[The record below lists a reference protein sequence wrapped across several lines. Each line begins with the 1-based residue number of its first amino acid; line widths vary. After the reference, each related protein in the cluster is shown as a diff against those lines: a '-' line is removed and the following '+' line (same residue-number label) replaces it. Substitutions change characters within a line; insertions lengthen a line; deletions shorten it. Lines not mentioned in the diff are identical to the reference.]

1 MFLPIKL
8 ICDRRPRRDATNVI
22 SIQFCFSSERRT
34 LLFTGL
40 AVPIKHWN
48 KKTACISKDL
58 PVNYGIAEEMNMQLR
73 QMLRAS
79 EDIVH
84 FAIEKKMEDPLAF
97 LKQVFHPKIDPN
109 TLKAKLERCA
119 SHLPKDKCEN
129 FDFFWQMEDYIKSKT
144 RKVSTGMVRSYNVMK
159 KRLLAFEKHQKKKI
173 TFESFDFN
181 FYESFVN
188 YLTYEHI
195 HMRRGINIRGL
206 KKNSVGTSIKQLR
219 IFLRDRIRRKLIKDI
234 DLSDYK
240 ILEEEA
246 DTIYLT
252 SIEICNLYL
261 LDLTSHPEWARFRDM
276 FVLGCLTGLRFS
288 DFNEIKPDDIRN
300 GVLYKKQGKSDKW
313 VVIPLRSEAHDIL
326 INKFEKRVPK
336 TSNAELNR
344 YIKKVGQM
352 AGIDS
357 PVKISC
363 KKGNQDIITVRP
375 KFSLI
380 TTHTC
385 RRSFCTNEFLAG
397 TSPEL
402 IMKISGHKSIKDF
415 YKYIRISPEEAGQ
428 KIKEIWER
436 RGEMLIY
443 SENNR

>member
-1 MFLPIKL
+1 MFLPIKV
-8 ICDRRPRRDATNVI
+8 ICDRRPRKDGTCVI
-22 SIQFCFSSERRT
+22 SIQFCHSSERRT
-34 LLFTGL
+34 LLSTGL
-40 AVPIKHWN
+40 AVPPEYWN
-48 KKTACISKDL
+48 KRVGRIQKNL
-58 PVNYGIAEEMNMQLR
+58 PSDFGNAESMNLQLQR
-73 QMLRAS
+73 MLRAA
-79 EDIVH
+79 EDIVYR
-84 FAIEKKMEDPLAF
+84 AIEKKMPDPLQF
-97 LKQVFHPKIDPN
+97 LKHVFHQEIDPAN
-109 TLKAKLERCA
+109 LTNDNIKATD
-119 SHLPKDKCEN
+119 PKKEN
-129 FDFFWQMEDYIKSKT
+129 LDFFWQMDDYIKSKT
-144 RKVSTGMVRSYNVMK
+144 RKVSAGMVRSYKVMK
-159 KRLLAFEKHQKKKI
+159 KRLLAFEKHQKRKI
-173 TFESFDFN
+173 TFESFDYN
-181 FYESFVN
+181 FYEAFVN

-195 HMRRGINIRGL
+195 HMRRSMNIRGL

-219 IFLRDRIRRKLIKDI
+219 IFLRDRVRRKVIKDI
-234 DLSDYK
+234 DLSDFK

-246 DTIYLT
+246 DTIYLN
-252 SIEICNLYL
+252 SNEIHNLYL
-261 LDLTSHPEWARFRDM
+261 MSLASHPEWERFRDM

-313 VVIPLRSEAHDIL
+313 VVIPLRSEAYDIL
-326 INKFEKRVPK
+326 INRFQRKVPK

-344 YIKKVGQM
+344 YIKKVGQL

-363 KKGNQDIITVRP
+363 KKGNQDIVTVKP

-397 TSPEL
+397 TPPEL

-428 KIKEIWER
+428 KIKEIWDS
-436 RGEMLIY
+436 RGQMDRTQMD
-443 SENNR
+443 S